1 MLRRDACRN
10 LSKSGAISALSTSLP
25 HAFAQ
30 LKRCS
35 RINNDSP
42 SESAITQLNNACCEE
57 LSQIAV
63 WCSLGDVVSKKALL
77 HDEFLSSLGLALQVF
92 HKLHRQLT
100 GLSFGQATYPDVSPS
115 SGGDPTPT
123 AVSCGLKVKPSAS
136 DMLPANGI
144 LQLLAVIKNLAEAS
158 DVRPDLARRGAIQM
172 LCRVLS
178 CLMTPYIAVSGTESS
193 KPQNSN
199 SIASALVMPS
209 HVIEAAKVAVAAV
222 FSLCRLDYVRC
233 ETAVKSGIVQNLL
246 VVVRYLPSLR
256 QLVVTLLCDFAH
268 ASSFCRQVLL
278 NERVM
283 PLFWDQVFGDLPYW
297 RHLALES
304 ISVILKVHIHSC
316 RLQNCISRLIL
327 SPG

>member
-100 GLSFGQATYPDVSPS
+100 GLSFGQATYPDVS
-115 SGGDPTPT
+115 
-123 AVSCGLKVKPSAS
+123 
-136 DMLPANGI
+136 
-144 LQLLAVIKNLAEAS
+144 VIKNLAEAS